1 MIFKGAASNMKRTL
15 DWDKYLETSARA
27 VSGGIVMLK
36 NDGALPLKQGGTAAV
51 FGRIQLHYYKSG
63 TGSGGMVNVSKVIGI
78 TDGLL
83 DAGYKLDEQLL
94 NAYREW
100 DEQNPFDYGE
110 GWGGEPW
117 SQKEMPLTDELVGG
131 AASRADAAI
140 VIIGRTAGE
149 EMDNKL
155 EKGAFL
161 LSDLEEDM
169 LRRVTSAFDKT
180 VVLLNTGGLID
191 MSFMDRYPVSAVMYV
206 WQGGMVGGAGTAAV
220 LTGEVSPS
228 GKLPDTI
235 AYEISDYPSDKF
247 FGSGDMDCYGEDIYV
262 GYRYFETFAKD
273 RVRFPFGFGMSYT
286 SFDLTASDFK
296 LDGDKVTG
304 SVNVKNTGSTPG
316 REVVQIY
323 CSAPQGKLGKPA
335 RVLCGFDKTRALQP
349 GESQTLCFEIPLESV
364 ASYEDSGVTGHK
376 SAWILE
382 QGGYVFYA
390 GADVRSASEAYSLTL
405 PETVVRQCKSALGP
419 LTAFKRMVNSSGKPE
434 FEDVPLTGEAF
445 PHDHA
450 KLPAGIPQTGD
461 RGIRLADVVNG
472 KNTLEEFTAQLTD
485 YDLSCIIRG
494 EGMGSPKVTAG
505 TAAAFGGVSDTLT
518 ALGIPCACCDDG
530 PSGMRLD
537 CGTKAFSLPNGT
549 LLASTFDRP
558 LMTELFTF
566 MGLEMHTNQVDCLL
580 GPGMNIHRH
589 PLNGRNFEY
598 FSEDPYL
605 TGEMASAEL
614 AGLHSTGAE
623 GTIKHFCGNNR
634 ETRRHFLDSVISER
648 ALREIYLRGFENAV
662 KKGGAKSV
670 MTTYGQVNGVWTAGN
685 YGLVTGILRDDWGF
699 DGFTMT
705 DWWANIN
712 RRGKAPDK
720 SDFAAMAMA
729 QNDVYM
735 VTADGAACND
745 NTLDSLKSGELT
757 RGELQRNAMNILRF
771 LTTTHAMKRVMG
783 CDDETEIIN
792 RPADAGDVDSTDI
805 EFHDIDED
813 LTLDLTGIT
822 TEKGSSYAF
831 GLNVSKPG
839 VYKVTLTAS
848 STLSE
853 LAQTSVSIF
862 ALGSPCGMFTFNGT
876 GGAPVSQTK
885 DVKFLSNF
893 MPIRLYFGG
902 SGLKTQSIRFE
913 LKERWT

>member
-1 MIFKGAASNMKRTL
+1 MKRTL

-117 SQKEMPLTDELVGG
+117 SQKEMPLTDGLVGG

-169 LRRVTSAFDKT
+169 LRRVTSSFDKT

-286 SFDLTASDFK
+286 SFDITASDFK

-335 RVLCGFDKTRALQP
+335 RVLCGFDKTRTLQP
-349 GESQTLCFEIPLESV
+349 GESQTLSFEIPLESV
-364 ASYEDSGVTGHK
+364 ASYDDSGVTGHK

-450 KLPAGIPQTGD
+450 KLPAEIPQTGD

-685 YGLVTGILRDDWGF
+685 YDLVTGILRDDWGF

-885 DVKFLSNF
+885 DVKCLSNF

>member
-1 MIFKGAASNMKRTL
+1 MKRTL

-286 SFDLTASDFK
+286 SFDIAASDFK

-335 RVLCGFDKTRALQP
+335 RVLCGFDKTRTLQP
-349 GESQTLCFEIPLESV
+349 GESQTLSFEIPLESV
-364 ASYEDSGVTGHK
+364 ASYDDSGVTGHK

-419 LTAFKRMVNSSGKPE
+419 LTAFKRMVNSGGKPE

-450 KLPAGIPQTGD
+450 KLPAEIPQTGD

-685 YGLVTGILRDDWGF
+685 YDLVTGILRDDWGF

>member
-1 MIFKGAASNMKRTL
+1 MKRTL

-286 SFDLTASDFK
+286 SFDIAASDFK
-296 LDGDKVTG
+296 LDGNKVTG

-335 RVLCGFDKTRALQP
+335 RVLCGFDKTRTLQP
-349 GESQTLCFEIPLESV
+349 GESQTLSFEIPLESV
-364 ASYEDSGVTGHK
+364 ASYDDSGVTGHK

-450 KLPAGIPQTGD
+450 KLPAEIPQTGD

-685 YGLVTGILRDDWGF
+685 YDLVTGILRDDWGF

-885 DVKFLSNF
+885 DVKCLSNF

>member
-1 MIFKGAASNMKRTL
+1 MKRTL

-286 SFDLTASDFK
+286 SFDITASDFK

-335 RVLCGFDKTRALQP
+335 RVLCGFDKTRTLQP
-349 GESQTLCFEIPLESV
+349 GESQTLSFEIPLESV
-364 ASYEDSGVTGHK
+364 ASYDDSGVTGHK

-450 KLPAGIPQTGD
+450 KLPAEIPQTGD

-648 ALREIYLRGFENAV
+648 ALREIYLRGFEKAV

-685 YGLVTGILRDDWGF
+685 YGLVTGILHDDWGF

-885 DVKFLSNF
+885 DVKCLSNF